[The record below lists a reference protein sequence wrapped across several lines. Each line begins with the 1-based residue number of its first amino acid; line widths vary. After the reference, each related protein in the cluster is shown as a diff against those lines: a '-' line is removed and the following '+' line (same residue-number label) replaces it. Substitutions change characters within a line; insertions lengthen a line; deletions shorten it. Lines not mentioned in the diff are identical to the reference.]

1 MKGKAY
7 LSKVGR
13 AIDELYRSFR
23 PDSIWVMQSWSL
35 RKAIVKAVPKERL
48 LILDLNSARA
58 KGTKGFWGYPYVAG
72 ELHNFGGKN
81 SLHGDLEAAASF
93 SYRKQQKKHP
103 NLTGAGLFMEG
114 INQNPLFYDLQF
126 TMLTQAEG
134 VNLQQWLADYAVRR
148 YGSDEA
154 CLREALRLL
163 RMSCY
168 AAKPATASVAPFSA
182 RGRTGGLT
190 ARRRMI

>member
-48 LILDLNSARA
+48 LILDLNSAQRQ
-58 KGTKGFWGYPYVAG
+58 GDERVLGLPLCSG

-103 NLTGAGLFMEG
+103 NLTGARL
-114 INQNPLFYDLQF
+114 
-126 TMLTQAEG
+126 
-134 VNLQQWLADYAVRR
+134 V
-148 YGSDEA
+148 YG
-154 CLREALRLL
+154 RH
-163 RMSCY
+163 
-168 AAKPATASVAPFSA
+168 
-182 RGRTGGLT
+182 
-190 ARRRMI
+190 

>member
-58 KGTKGFWGYPYVAG
+58 KGTKGFWGYPYVQ
-72 ELHNFGGKN
+72 
-81 SLHGDLEAAASF
+81 ASCTI
-93 SYRKQQKKHP
+93 SVAKTACMAIWKPPPPSPIASNRKSTRTLRAP
-103 NLTGAGLFMEG
+103 
-114 INQNPLFYDLQF
+114 
-126 TMLTQAEG
+126 
-134 VNLQQWLADYAVRR
+134 
-148 YGSDEA
+148 A
-154 CLREALRLL
+154 CLWKALIKTLCFTICSL
-163 RMSCY
+163 RC
-168 AAKPATASVAPFSA
+168 
-182 RGRTGGLT
+182 
-190 ARRRMI
+190 